1 MVNFIFRSCSEVSH
15 PRFHTGDIVEQLS
28 ERKIRIIDRK
38 KVSHSVNVLFIH
50 TLLMVSVFDFQRNYS
65 FKITEKLH
73 SHVLFI
79 YLLII
84 TEHLQV
90 EGDIKFSS
98 LQVLVSL
105 PRVKC
110 YINSIIYK
118 LVICSDQRNLLSVIV
133 TTVINTMFNVHM
145 IFNFHG
151 SGFQGSQFWDFES
164 D

>member
-1 MVNFIFRSCSEVSH
+1 MNLNGFLALMICNKQGKLSLILL
-15 PRFHTGDIVEQLS
+15 FHTQAGSIIHGMT
-28 ERKIRIIDRK
+28 KISK
-38 KVSHSVNVLFIH
+38 KNIH
-50 TLLMVSVFDFQRNYS
+50 YSLRAVAGVRVANFMAWIQRSFD
-65 FKITEKLH
+65 
-73 SHVLFI
+73 
-79 YLLII
+79 
-84 TEHLQV
+84 V